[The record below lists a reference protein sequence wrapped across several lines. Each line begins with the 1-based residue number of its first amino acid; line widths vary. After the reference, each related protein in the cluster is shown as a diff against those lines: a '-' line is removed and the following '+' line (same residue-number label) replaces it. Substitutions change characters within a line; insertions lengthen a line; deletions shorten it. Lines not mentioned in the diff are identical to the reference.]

1 MLFRRFATVTRGRI
15 GIQYGRLLVP
25 RATQQCRLY
34 ATKPSWVNRWLIK
47 SPSTGGT
54 WEETEVES
62 TEVWDQTAR
71 RLKEDLIRA
80 KNTKNVDSK
89 GIQALLSM
97 LVEQSPD
104 NRINPKY
111 LPIVEVAYSMM
122 IDSGLKLSLEYCEK
136 LFHAVASNPADE
148 IMRFSVIT
156 KLYSVIY
163 KHGNVLYNAVL
174 YAKFLRIQGK
184 IEESQKLLNTSFKQ
198 NQHLVNDEVVKF
210 CIDAIKSTNS
220 DGQSLSKILTVA
232 KDTKCDLSLE
242 VYHEAIIAFSETV
255 AKERDSSDKFSLFV
269 NKFVLKND
277 AFPSYSEETVVII
290 LDACLALNATKT
302 GNKVVTNMG
311 LSVLESFQPK
321 NREMLLQFY
330 ELLLM
335 SCSRF
340 RVDIH
345 VGKEVVDKL
354 YANFDEKDFA
364 KETWDVIIQ
373 WKAYESPKIDEIKGL
388 IGRMEFVP
396 DQATLNGVLRMA
408 CENLH
413 HDNAYVKSVL
423 DYFNKELEVDSDVE
437 TFSLLLQ
444 RCLEEKDL
452 DTAEKMFEK
461 SLSEGCQWSSQ
472 DGKFLKTL
480 DELLVNMCNMPPP
493 VDTYR
498 VFRVFQKVKM
508 FTDTVGYDAQV
519 AILKMFL
526 DGDFVPDAGRF
537 LEDELGGD
545 KRDST
550 RNDLPYYKVPEM
562 YEAMYDYI
570 MTREDYKNC
579 WLLYGYLNRFIKLP
593 YESYFPTMK
602 RFCDLQR
609 PDAALLI
616 FKYLR
621 ARNKKEGMRP
631 PSEAMYIL
639 LFNEFGRM
647 LYEEGV
653 KTLHL
658 FFKMDLSIDTNINL
672 QNSLMSA
679 YCNLEEDEKVMELWS
694 QTETFPAINNDTAT
708 IMIKQLTR
716 SSTIHDVEDFWLSLP
731 ETYNL
736 TPTSDNLRQ
745 YIVANC
751 YHGYYMRALK
761 ITKEASEVYGIE
773 PTQDIIE
780 ALYNWSLLPSRK
792 AQVEQWALENH
803 SDKWHALQQKGTLKS
818 YVLPENNDNNS
829 EEALRAEA
837 ISLLEGERTQ
847 HNKYVPELP
856 DN

>member
-1 MLFRRFATVTRGRI
+1 MLLRRFATVTRGGI
-15 GIQYGRLLVP
+15 GISYGRVLVP
-25 RATQQCRLY
+25 RAAHQFRYY
-34 ATKPSWVNRWLIK
+34 AKPSWVNSWLIK

-62 TEVWDQTAR
+62 SEIWDQTAR

-80 KNTKNVDSK
+80 KNTKKVDSK

-97 LVEQSPD
+97 LIEQSPD

-122 IDSGLKLSLEYCEK
+122 VDSGLKLSLEYCER
-136 LFHAVASNPADE
+136 LFQAVASNSADE
-148 IMRFSVIT
+148 IMRFSVVT
-156 KLYSVIY
+156 KLYSIVY
-163 KHGNVLYNAVL
+163 NHGNVLYNAIL
-174 YAKFLRIQGK
+174 YAKFLRVQEK
-184 IEESQKLLNTSFKQ
+184 IEESQKLLSTSFKQ
-198 NQHLVNDEVVKF
+198 NPQLVNNEIVKF
-210 CIDAIKSTNS
+210 CIDAIKSTKS
-220 DGQSLSKILTVA
+220 DGQSLSKLLTAAMDA
-232 KDTKCDLSLE
+232 KRDLSLE
-242 VYHEAIIAFSETV
+242 VYHVAIIAFSETV
-255 AKERDSSDKFSLFV
+255 AKERDSSDKFSLFI
-269 NKFVLKND
+269 NKFVLSND
-277 AFPSYSEETVVII
+277 AFPKYTEETVVII
-290 LDACLALNATKT
+290 LDACLALNARKV
-302 GNKVVTNMG
+302 GSKVVTNMG
-311 LSVLESFQPK
+311 LSVLENFQPK
-321 NREMLLQFY
+321 NREILLQFY

-335 SCSRF
+335 SCSQF
-340 RVDIH
+340 RVDVTMGQKIFY
-345 VGKEVVDKL
+345 KL
-354 YANFDEKDFA
+354 YADFDKKDLA

-373 WKAYESPKIDEIKGL
+373 WTAYESPEIEKIKQLVEK
-388 IGRMEFVP
+388 MEFAP
-396 DQATLNGVLRMA
+396 DQTTLNGVLRMA
-408 CENLH
+408 CENLQR
-413 HDNAYVKSVL
+413 DNTYVKAVL
-423 DYFNKELEVDSDVE
+423 DHFNKELEVDSDVE
-437 TFSLLLQ
+437 SFSILIQ
-444 RCLEEKDL
+444 RCLEEKDY

-461 SLSEGCQWSSQ
+461 SLSEGCQWTAQ

-480 DELLVNMCNMPPP
+480 NELLVNMCNMPQP

-498 VFRVFQKVKM
+498 VFKVFQKVKM
-508 FTDTVGYDAQV
+508 FTNSVGYDAQV

-526 DGDFVPDAGRF
+526 DGNFVPDAGRF

-562 YEAMYDYI
+562 YEAMYNYI
-570 MTREDYKNC
+570 MTSDDYKNC

-658 FFKMDLSIDTNINL
+658 FFKMDLTIDTNIHL

-679 YCNLEEDEKVMELWS
+679 YCNLEEDDKVMELWS
-694 QTETFPAINNDTAT
+694 QTEAFPAINNDTAT

-716 SSTIHDVEDFWLSLP
+716 SSTIHDVEDFWLTLP

-736 TPTSDNLRQ
+736 TPTSENLRQ

-761 ITKEASEVYGIE
+761 IAKEASEVYGIE
-773 PTQDIIE
+773 PSQDIIE

-803 SDKWHALQQKGTLKS
+803 SEQWHALQQKGTLKS

-837 ISLLEGERTQ
+837 ISLLEGEKTQ
-847 HNKYVPELP
+847 QNKYVPELP
-856 DN
+856 DK